1 MRSSKLAL
9 VHSKP
14 SAVSA
19 TAVHSAGAVTPLP
32 RLIPVHSLTGCG
44 FPSPSASLHFHLG
57 SLHQLVTYL
66 PVRDFV
72 TRGSAFGYCDL
83 TPQLPSPSSSPTSH
97 GLLPTKLSPFLF
109 PTQPRAFLRLPLSY
123 LCPECILSFLPSLL
137 LLNSPTQLSH
147 HHLIYQHFLFFPPSP
162 FALCT
167 VSSVGL
173 ACSAWNHRVWSA
185 ETGSSFY
192 PGGSSRGRVKS
203 RRPPSQPLRS
213 TAHLPPAWA
222 VQSCQETVS
231 LHVSR
236 VVQG

>member
-1 MRSSKLAL
+1 MLRSPCPLDLGGSHPWKVL
-9 VHSKP
+9 VEEQRGKMGE
-14 SAVSA
+14 ARLF
-19 TAVHSAGAVTPLP
+19 LP
-32 RLIPVHSLTGCG
+32 FSLSLLGQYPVHPGTSFSLG
-44 FPSPSASLHFHLG
+44 PSPLS
-57 SLHQLVTYL
+57 
-66 PVRDFV
+66 
-72 TRGSAFGYCDL
+72 
-83 TPQLPSPSSSPTSH
+83 
-97 GLLPTKLSPFLF
+97 SPFLF

-123 LCPECILSFLPSLL
+123 LCPECVLSFLPSLL
-137 LLNSPTQLSH
+137 LLNSPAQLSH

-173 ACSAWNHRVWSA
+173 ACSAWNHRVWSV

-231 LHVSR
+231 LHVSW